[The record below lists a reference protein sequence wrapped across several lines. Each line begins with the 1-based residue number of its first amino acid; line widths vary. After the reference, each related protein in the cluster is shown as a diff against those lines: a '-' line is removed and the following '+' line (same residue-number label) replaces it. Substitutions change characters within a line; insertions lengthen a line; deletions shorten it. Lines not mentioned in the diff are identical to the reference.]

1 MFGLLLKLFLLL
13 KNNMEILTKL
23 TKITQKPARRCGR
36 GIGSGL
42 GGHTSGRG
50 AKGDKARG
58 STSLAFAS
66 TKHKKSWIKRLP
78 FLRGKHRL
86 QSQKNIITINLAQIE
101 KWFKADELVDVNSI
115 AKKSKTS
122 LKNFNSAF
130 KILATGNITKAL
142 KFKGLSLSK
151 VAQNKI
157 IAAGGNIE

>member
-1 MFGLLLKLFLLL
+1 
-13 KNNMEILTKL
+13 MEILTKL
-23 TKITQKPARRCGR
+23 TKITQKTARRCGR

-58 STSLAFAS
+58 STALAFAG
-66 TKHKKSWIKRLP
+66 TKNKKSWIKRLP
-78 FLRGKHRL
+78 FMRGKHRL
-86 QSQKNIITINLAQIE
+86 ESQKNIVNINLSQIE
-101 KWFKADELVDVNSI
+101 KWFKSGETVDFNSL
-115 AKKSKTS
+115 AKNSKTS
-122 LKNFNSAF
+122 LKNFHSGF

>member
-1 MFGLLLKLFLLL
+1 
-13 KNNMEILTKL
+13 MEILSKL

-58 STSLAFAS
+58 STALAFAG

-78 FLRGKHRL
+78 FMRGKHRL
-86 QSQKNIITINLAQIE
+86 QSQKNIININLNQIE
-101 KWFKADELVDVNSI
+101 KWFKVNDIVDINSI
-115 AKKSKTS
+115 TKKSKIS
-122 LKNFNSAF
+122 LKNFHSDF

>member
-1 MFGLLLKLFLLL
+1 
-13 KNNMEILTKL
+13 MEILSKL
-23 TKITQKPARRCGR
+23 TKLTQKPARRCGR

-58 STSLAFAS
+58 STALTFAG

-86 QSQKNIITINLAQIE
+86 QSQKHIVTINLNQIE
-101 KWFKADELVDVNSI
+101 KWFKVNDIVDTASI

-122 LKNFNSAF
+122 LKNLNASF
-130 KILATGNITKAL
+130 KILATGNVAKSL
-142 KFKGLSLSK
+142 KFKGLLISK
-151 VAQNKI
+151 EAQNKI